1 MVCYRKR
8 SRMRYL
14 NLTLQ
19 LKALI
24 HSVECVAAFV
34 VISRFNLVTKLS
46 TMVWMWGYNV
56 KNWLVTAKKDLK
68 NHRLWVHHL
77 VPIETFVAT
86 SPSLVLVQDIHSSN
100 SIKINVVLKT
110 GNRKNS
116 NRNCRKDVNMERTYV
131 HISIVALLV
140 IDPYS

>member
-1 MVCYRKR
+1 
-8 SRMRYL
+8 
-14 NLTLQ
+14 
-19 LKALI
+19 
-24 HSVECVAAFV
+24 
-34 VISRFNLVTKLS
+34 
-46 TMVWMWGYNV
+46 
-56 KNWLVTAKKDLK
+56 
-68 NHRLWVHHL
+68 

-116 NRNCRKDVNMERTYV
+116 NRNCRKDVNIERTYV
-131 HISIVALLV
+131 YISIVALLV